1 MKQLS
6 ITLPALALVVA
17 LSGSAM
23 AENGAI
29 NTATLN
35 EMGLAG
41 IEMMSDEAAM
51 EIRGQGFSQVFGDSF
66 AKLSVGNSIVGIPGN
81 SIPCNGNCGHGSWFL
96 GGRHGSTETSNNY
109 SANGLHMAMGSSF
122 SEAMFSES
130 MTVEVS
136 VNGMVSKTVTTLSLS
151 IGAGGMAS
159 ASSL

>member
-1 MKQLS
+1 MKTLS
-6 ITLPALALVVA
+6 VTLPALALVVA

-29 NTATLN
+29 STATLN

-51 EIRGQGFSQVFGDSF
+51 EIRGQGFSGVFGESF
-66 AKLSVGNSIVGIPGN
+66 ARLSSRFGDTG
-81 SIPCNGNCGHGSWFL
+81 
-96 GGRHGSTETSNNY
+96 TSHSY
-109 SANGLHMAMGSSF
+109 HAESAFMAMGSSF
-122 SEAMFSES
+122 SEAMFIE
-130 MTVEVS
+130 TKIVEQS
-136 VNGMVSKTVTTLSLS
+136 VNGKVRKMVTTLSLS